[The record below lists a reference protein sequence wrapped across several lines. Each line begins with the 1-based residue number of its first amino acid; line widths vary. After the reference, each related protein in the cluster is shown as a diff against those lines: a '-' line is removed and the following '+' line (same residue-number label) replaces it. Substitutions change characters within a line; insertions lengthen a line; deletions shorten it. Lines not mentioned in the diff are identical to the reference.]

1 MQIIKDA
8 AVISCGEKQKYLV
21 MLDLKSESLTG
32 ITNID
37 QIQIPNNE
45 KSGLDL
51 YRPDNCY
58 TLICYAGGYYSFAS
72 IVKCKLVACS
82 VAEKTFKKLADIRY
96 CNDTGN
102 LARPDGLLEHLEEQ
116 NFIYMSQSFYSSTT
130 DRPFTV
136 IVTTNKA
143 RTHYIFRKFFCKTCT
158 IYDPLR
164 CPLPSNPA
172 TPTVM
177 TRLRRHLSIH
187 KDPGKHRLLDLA
199 SFSLLDTIDT
209 HMDAWPPMA
218 YNVDH
223 GYIRR

>member
-1 MQIIKDA
+1 MLQNEVRQSTDTSYVDDQSAEYYKVDLRSFDTHYLTVMSLIRKFYDMQIIKDA

-37 QIQIPNNE
+37 QIQIPKNE

-58 TLICYAGGYYSFAS
+58 TPICYAGGYYLFAS

-102 LARPDGLLEHLEEQ
+102 LTRPGQ
-116 NFIYMSQSFYSSTT
+116 
-130 DRPFTV
+130 
-136 IVTTNKA
+136 
-143 RTHYIFRKFFCKTCT
+143 
-158 IYDPLR
+158 
-164 CPLPSNPA
+164 
-172 TPTVM
+172 
-177 TRLRRHLSIH
+177 
-187 KDPGKHRLLDLA
+187 
-199 SFSLLDTIDT
+199 
-209 HMDAWPPMA
+209 MA
-218 YNVDH
+218 L
-223 GYIRR
+223 